1 MKDQQAS
8 SKTRRLTGPG
18 EPFSFLLHLLN
29 KNACL
34 QKKTESPINETMHTH
49 RDVCAWW
56 GGHQQKLSFPSTG
69 SRFEAGCNEMYVEPV
84 STECTRGSRLCEVGK
99 KFPKTKRDQ
108 KSRLSRKEASVLL
121 LSNSVS
127 RRNQTSAN

>member
-1 MKDQQAS
+1 MQILKGCVTKGEVKDQQAS

-49 RDVCAWW
+49 RCVCVV
-56 GGHQQKLSFPSTG
+56 GRPS
-69 SRFEAGCNEMYVEPV
+69 A
-84 STECTRGSRLCEVGK
+84 
-99 KFPKTKRDQ
+99 KTQFSLYWKQ
-108 KSRLSRKEASVLL
+108 I
-121 LSNSVS
+121 
-127 RRNQTSAN
+127 